1 VGANLNLKPALS
13 FTSEILSAFPFDP
26 TTGQKELAEMLGVFI
41 EDKNP
46 RCVFVLKGYAGTGK
60 TSFVSA
66 MVRVLPMIR
75 KKAILLAP
83 TGRAAKVLSGYAGQP
98 AWTIHK
104 RIYFQRMG
112 RDGSIALV
120 LQKNLY
126 KNALFIVDE
135 ASMIAG
141 SYRENDHV
149 FSSRNLLDDLMEY
162 VAEGESCKLLLI
174 GDAAQL
180 PPVGMPVS
188 PALDLEF
195 LKSRYDLKIY
205 DYELTEVMR
214 QSLESGI
221 LFNATRMRDIIASG
235 EVSFPLFNLNN
246 RKDVI
251 RITGEDLEDLLHTA
265 FSSVDPAESV
275 IVCRSNKRAN
285 MFNREIR
292 NRILFLENEISS
304 GDCLM
309 VVRNNYF
316 WLEPQSGPGF
326 IANGDIIEVLGIR
339 YTEDLYGF
347 RFADA
352 TIRLVDYPDEPTLD
366 VKILLD
372 VLMADTPALPDEA
385 QKKLF
390 NNVLDEFNDI
400 PQRALRFEKV
410 RTNPYYN
417 ALQVKFAYALTCHKT
432 QGGQWQHVFIDQGY
446 LKDEMIDYEYLRWLY
461 TALTRATQTVYL
473 LGFQEKFFLIN
484 NLLC

>member
-1 VGANLNLKPALS
+1 MS
-13 FTSEILSAFPFDP
+13 FTSDILSAFPFEP
-26 TTGQKELAEMLGVFI
+26 TKCQKELAELLEDFI
-41 EDKNP
+41 HDKNP
-46 RCVFVLKGYAGTGK
+46 RCVFMLRGYAGTGK

-66 MVRVLPMIR
+66 MVKVLPRIR
-75 KKAILLAP
+75 KKAVLLAP

-112 RDGSIALV
+112 RDGSISLV

-126 KNALFIVDE
+126 RNALFIVDE

-141 SYRENDHV
+141 SYVEKDHF

-162 VAEGESCKLLLI
+162 VNEGESCKLLLI
-174 GDAAQL
+174 GDSAQL

-188 PALDLEF
+188 PSLDLEF
-195 LKSRYDLKIY
+195 LASRYNLNIFQ
-205 DYELTEVMR
+205 YEMTEVMR
-214 QSLESGI
+214 QALESGI

-235 EVSFPLFNLNN
+235 RVSLPLFDLGK

-251 RITGEDLEDLLHTA
+251 RISGEDLEDLLHTA
-265 FSSVDPAESV
+265 FSSAEHAETV
-275 IVCRSNKRAN
+275 VVCRSNKRAN
-285 MFNREIR
+285 MFNQEIR
-292 NRILFLENEISS
+292 KRILFQENEIST
-304 GDCLM
+304 GDFLM

-326 IANGDIIEVLGIR
+326 VANGDILEIMRIR
-339 YTEDLYGF
+339 QTEELYGF

-352 TIRLVDYPDEPTLD
+352 TIRLVDYPREPTIDL
-366 VKILLD
+366 KILLD
-372 VLMADTPALPDEA
+372 VLAAETPALPDEA

-390 NNVLDEFNDI
+390 GAVLEEFNDI
-400 PQRALRFEKV
+400 PQRSVRMEKV

-417 ALQVKFAYALTCHKT
+417 ALQVKFSYALTCHKT

-446 LKDEMIDYEYLRWLY
+446 LKEDMIDYEYLRWLY
-461 TALTRATQTVYL
+461 TALTRATKKVYL
-473 LGFQEKFFLIN
+473 LGFQD
-484 NLLC
+484 NLFA

>member
-1 VGANLNLKPALS
+1 LS
-13 FTSEILSAFPFDP
+13 FSSDILSVFPFEP
-26 TTGQKELAEMLGVFI
+26 TKGQKELAEMLDVFI
-41 EDKNP
+41 FDKEP
-46 RCVFVLKGYAGTGK
+46 HSVFVLKGYAGTGK
-60 TSFVSA
+60 TSFISA
-66 MVRVLPMIR
+66 MVKVLPMIR
-75 KKAILLAP
+75 KKAVLLAP

-112 RDGSIALV
+112 RDGGISLV

-141 SYRENDHV
+141 SYQENDHV

-162 VAEGESCKLLLI
+162 VAEETSCKLLLI
-174 GDAAQL
+174 GDTAQL

-195 LKSRYDLKIY
+195 LKSRYDLKIFNC
-205 DYELTEVMR
+205 ELTEVMR

-235 EVSFPLFNLNN
+235 KVTFPLFDTDN
-246 RKDVI
+246 RKDVV

-265 FSSVDPAESV
+265 FSSSEPAETV
-275 IVCRSNKRAN
+275 VVCRSNKRAN

-326 IANGDIIEVLGIR
+326 IANGDIIEVLRIQN
-339 YTEDLYGF
+339 TEELYGF

-352 TIRLVDYPDEPTLD
+352 TVRLVDYPDEPTLD

-372 VLMADTPALPDEA
+372 VLMADTPALPQEA

-390 NNVLDEFNDI
+390 SSVLDEFNDI
-400 PQRALRFEKV
+400 PQRNLRYEKV

-461 TALTRATQTVYL
+461 TALTRATRKVYL
-473 LGFQEKFFLIN
+473 LGFQEKFFSI
-484 NLLC
+484 

>member
-1 VGANLNLKPALS
+1 LS
-13 FTSEILSAFPFDP
+13 FTDNILSAFRFEP
-26 TTGQKELAEMLGVFI
+26 TQGQKKLAELLGTFI
-41 EDKNP
+41 GDNEP
-46 RCVFVLKGYAGTGK
+46 GSIFVLKGYAGTGK

-66 MVRVLPMIR
+66 MVSVLPMIR
-75 KKAILLAP
+75 KKAVLLAP

-104 RIYFQRMG
+104 RIYFQRVG
-112 RDGSIALV
+112 RDGSISLV

-126 KNALFIVDE
+126 RNAIFIVDE

-141 SYRENDHV
+141 SSRENDQV

-162 VAEGESCKLLLI
+162 VTEGESCKLLLI
-174 GDAAQL
+174 GDTAQL

-188 PALDLEF
+188 PALDLDF

-221 LFNATRMRDIIASG
+221 LFNATRLREVIASG
-235 EVSFPLFNLNN
+235 KVSFPLFSLEN
-246 RKDVI
+246 RKDVR
-251 RITGEDLEDLLHTA
+251 RINGEDLEDLLTSA
-265 FSSVDPAESV
+265 FSSAEPAETVV
-275 IVCRSNKRAN
+275 ICRSNKRAN

-292 NRILFLENEISS
+292 NRILFQENEISS

-316 WLEPQSGPGF
+316 WLDPQSLPGF
-326 IANGDIIEVLGIR
+326 IANGDIIEVLSIR
-339 YTEDLYGF
+339 STEELYGF
-347 RFADA
+347 RFADM
-352 TIRLVDYPDEPTLD
+352 TIRLVDYPDEPALD

-372 VLMADTPALPDEA
+372 VLMADAPALPDEA
-385 QKKLF
+385 QKRLF
-390 NNVLDEFNDI
+390 AAVLDEFNDI
-400 PQRALRFEKV
+400 PQRILRYEKV

-432 QGGQWQHVFIDQGY
+432 QGGQWKHVFVDQGY
-446 LKDEMIDYEYLRWLY
+446 LKEDMIDHEYLRWLY
-461 TALTRATQTVYL
+461 TALTRATHKVFL
-473 LGFQEKFFLIN
+473 LGFQEKFFAI
-484 NLLC
+484 